1 MGNPFCFEPGIPPGC
16 IGIPVGPIAANL
28 KESPASLTAAAPV
41 KPPPVHR
48 VSKKEHAVRMR
59 SHELVVELGHNQELM
74 AAMRELDD
82 HPESLAEAVADGNKL
97 LKKMRVKL
105 PKGTTVSVKKRS
117 KGWEMSVCVEK
128 GPYSYCY
135 RYNSERGLVYR

>member
-1 MGNPFCFEPGIPPGC
+1 VLPN
-16 IGIPVGPIAANL
+16 AANL
-28 KESPASLTAAAPV
+28 TESRASLTAAAPV

-82 HPESLAEAVADGNKL
+82 RPEALAEAVKDGNEF
-97 LKKMRVKL
+97 LKKKKVKL
-105 PKGTTVSVKKRS
+105 PKGTTVSVKKVS
-117 KGWEMSVCVEK
+117 QGWEMSVSVKK
-128 GPYSYCY
+128 GPYCYQY
-135 RYNSERGLVYR
+135 RYHSERGLIYR